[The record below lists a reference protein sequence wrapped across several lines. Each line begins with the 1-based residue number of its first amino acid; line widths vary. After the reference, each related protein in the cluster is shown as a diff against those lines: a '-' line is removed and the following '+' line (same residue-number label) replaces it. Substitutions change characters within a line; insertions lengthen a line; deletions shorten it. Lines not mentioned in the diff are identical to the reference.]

1 MAGPEF
7 FPRRGHPTRQ
17 VAWDPDPR
25 LPRAAKN
32 AGPAIL
38 RCRFGPTP
46 PHRAGAMGGPGLG
59 AAPAR
64 LRFPI
69 ASKAAIGA
77 AVRRKETTHGD
88 QRHQPP

>member
-17 VAWDPDPR
+17 LTWEPDPR

-32 AGPAIL
+32 AVPAIL
-38 RCRFGPTP
+38 RWRSGP
-46 PHRAGAMGGPGLG
+46 RG

-64 LRFPI
+64 LPSPI
-69 ASKAAIGA
+69 ASKAATGA
-77 AVRRKETTHGD
+77 AVRRKETTRGD
-88 QRHQPP
+88 KRHQPP